1 MSQLPE
7 QKAQIVELRHSWS
20 SRLRKMVAAAVIGI
34 VAVGGA
40 YYAFS
45 GDDGSNK
52 AAVAHS
58 SITPTASQ
66 TIDQMADYTM
76 MDNADM
82 YAALTDY

>member
-1 MSQLPE
+1 
-7 QKAQIVELRHSWS
+7 
-20 SRLRKMVAAAVIGI
+20 MVAAAVIGI

-52 AAVAHS
+52 VAVAHS

>member
-1 MSQLPE
+1 
-7 QKAQIVELRHSWS
+7 
-20 SRLRKMVAAAVIGI
+20 
-34 VAVGGA
+34 
-40 YYAFS
+40 
-45 GDDGSNK
+45 
-52 AAVAHS
+52 VAHS